1 MRTFKFESIS
11 LLSRREQAGLVVTFD
26 SGKNLILG
34 QNHTGKSSLIRALY
48 ETLGASPQGTLE
60 EWDENMISVVS
71 FRVDTESYRA
81 IRKCKNRAIFNED
94 GDLLVATNDH
104 QVWSDAF
111 ANLTGFNLVLGDEGD
126 VAVPADPSCF
136 FLPFYI
142 NQDGSWQSSWN
153 TFRRVHHYRSYQA
166 SILEYFCG
174 IRPPEYYSLRAE
186 KDLRSRDL
194 EELRRDCASL
204 ERALQR
210 FNRTLP
216 LAGLK
221 IVPDHF
227 EREIAKLTEEAT
239 NLNAQQEVMREKI
252 VRERE
257 LYDSL
262 QRQIH
267 LAAAALTAYDSDM
280 KFLLNGRGRLICPV
294 CTAEHTDPFY
304 DLLTYAE
311 DARVLRELVVRLRQD
326 AEAVQRRCC
335 RTQAKLDDLVASYGR
350 ISRILNTRRGDMV
363 FRDVVDSLGAE
374 SAFAAFADEEQHI
387 KRNISDLAGQ
397 VGLLDLDMSR
407 LNHPKRAKEIRKRFR
422 SYYAEARQALR
433 LRPVNTEHIGLTSR
447 PDSSGSGGPR
457 AILAYYS
464 AIWNV
469 CHDGYGAFSVPL
481 VIDSPNQQGQD
492 DINLPAMLQFIANGL
507 PHSAQLI
514 VGSEHSTQCH
524 FDKTIRIDIPHRL
537 LRQSEHSSVRS
548 TVDPLEQTM
557 VDHLLRQNPGTLFS
571 E

>member
-1 MRTFKFESIS
+1 MRTFRFESIS
-11 LLSRREQAGLVVTFD
+11 LLSRREQAGLAMTFD
-26 SGKNLILG
+26 PGRNLILG
-34 QNHTGKSSLIRALY
+34 QNHTGKSSLIRTLY
-48 ETLGASPQGTLE
+48 ETLGANPQGTLE
-60 EWDENMISVVS
+60 EWDEDMISVVGFS
-71 FRVDTESYRA
+71 VDNERYQA
-81 IRKCKNRAIFNED
+81 IRKCENRAVFNQE
-94 GDLLVATNDH
+94 GSCLVATDDH
-104 QVWSDAF
+104 QVWSDVF
-111 ANLTGFNLVLGDEGD
+111 ADLAGFNLVLGDEGD

-153 TFRRVHHYRSYQA
+153 TFRRVHHYRSYQV

-174 IRPPEYYSLRAE
+174 IRPPEYYRLRAE
-186 KDLRSRDL
+186 KDLRSRAL
-194 EELRRDCASL
+194 EELRRDRASL
-204 ERALQR
+204 ERARQR

-216 LAGLK
+216 LVGLK
-221 IVPDHF
+221 VTPDNF
-227 EREIAKLTEEAT
+227 EREIARLTEEAT
-239 NLNAQQEVMREKI
+239 SLNAQQEVLREKA

-257 LYDSL
+257 LYESL

-267 LAAAALTAYDSDM
+267 LASAALTAYDSDM
-280 KFLLNGRGRLICPV
+280 GFLLKGRGRLICPV
-294 CTAEHTDPFY
+294 CNAEHTDPFF

-335 RTQAKLDDLVASYGR
+335 RTQARLDDLVANYDR

-374 SAFAAFADEEQHI
+374 GAFAAFADEERQMD
-387 KRNISDLAGQ
+387 RSISDLAGQ
-397 VGLLDLDMSR
+397 VGLLDHEMSR
-407 LNHPKRAKEIRKRFR
+407 LNNTRRAREIRDRFR
-422 SYYAEARQALR
+422 NHYAMARQALR
-433 LRPVNTEHIGLTSR
+433 LRPVNAGHISLASR

-492 DINLPAMLQFIANGL
+492 DINLPTMLQFIANGL
-507 PHSAQLI
+507 PRDAQLI
-514 VGSEHSTQCH
+514 VGSEHPTECH
-524 FDKTIRIDIPHRL
+524 FDKTIRVDVPHRL
-537 LRQSEHSSVRS
+537 LQQSEYESVRS
-548 TVDPLEQTM
+548 TLDPLEQAM
-557 VDHLLRQNPGTLFS
+557 VDHLLRQDPGTLFS